1 LGCIGEILLMD
12 RQRRLTFPEALE
24 QVQIAFDDLDDNS
37 DAEARS
43 SSEAESIADDEEH
56 PLE

>member
-1 LGCIGEILLMD
+1 MD